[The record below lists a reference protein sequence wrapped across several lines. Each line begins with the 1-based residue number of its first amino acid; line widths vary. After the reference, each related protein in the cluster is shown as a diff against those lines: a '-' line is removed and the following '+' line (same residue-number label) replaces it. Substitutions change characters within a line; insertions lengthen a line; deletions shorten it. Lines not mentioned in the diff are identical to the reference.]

1 MLGNIRIVLVNTSHP
16 GNIGAAA
23 RAMKTMGLKTLYL
36 VAPHAFPHD
45 KATEMAVGAA
55 DLLDKAVVVNE
66 LAEAIADCSLVVGT
80 SARSRTIPWPML
92 TPRAFAEKAIAEA
105 VHHKIAVILGPEQSG
120 LTNDELHRCHFHLQ
134 IPCHPD
140 YTSLNVAAA
149 VQVIA
154 YELYI
159 ASLDKTVPEVRDYD
173 YATAESMQNF
183 YEHLERVLINIDFLN
198 IKAPRQLMTRLQ
210 RLFNR
215 ARPDAMEVNILR
227 GILGAVENQR

>member
-1 MLGNIRIVLVNTSHP
+1 
-16 GNIGAAA
+16 
-23 RAMKTMGLKTLYL
+23 MKTMGLKTLYL

-55 DLLDKAVVVNE
+55 DLLDNAVVVNE
-66 LAEAIADCSLVVGT
+66 LPEAIADCSLVVGT

-92 TPRAFAEKAIAEA
+92 TPRAFAEKAISEA

-120 LTNDELHRCHFHLQ
+120 LTNKELHCCHFHLQ
-134 IPCHPD
+134 IPCHPG
-140 YTSLNVAAA
+140 YTSLNIAAA
-149 VQVIA
+149 LQIIA

-159 ASLDKTVPEVRDYD
+159 ASLDKAVPEVRDYD

-183 YEHLERVLINIDFLN
+183 YEHLQRVLINIDFLN

-215 ARPDAMEVNILR
+215 ARPDAMDVNILR
-227 GILGAVENQR
+227 GSLGAVENQRQRL

>member
-1 MLGNIRIVLVNTSHP
+1 MLDNIRIVLVNTSHP

-45 KATEMAVGAA
+45 KANEMAVGAS
-55 DLLDKAVVVNE
+55 DLLDNAVVVNE
-66 LAEAIADCSLVVGT
+66 LAEAIADCGLVVGA

-92 TPRAFAEKAIAEA
+92 TPRAFAEKAIPEA
-105 VHHKIAVILGPEQSG
+105 IHHKIAVVLGREQSG
-120 LTNDELHRCHFHLQ
+120 LTNEELHCCHFHLQ

-159 ASLDKTVPEVRDYD
+159 ANLDKDVPEIRDYE

-183 YEHLERVLINIDFLN
+183 YEHLERVLIDIDFLN

-215 ARPDAMEVNILR
+215 ARLDAMEINILR
-227 GILGAVENQR
+227 GILGAVEKKK